1 MPPRPEIDP
10 GKIAYYEKAG
20 WEAYYDRNWPRA
32 FWLLVQLN
40 RVEFHMS
47 WPQALSAALDT
58 VRASIAF
65 APLER
70 SDVPKAT
77 AYIEKFYAKAGRSLG
92 QKADAATLAR
102 LEMDYWV
109 VHRRLAIA
117 RKQDPERR
125 QPGTDDRLIGEPAR
139 RAIRLDSGAHAG
151 VRGAAGKGRRSGGSD
166 HEQAV
171 HRRARRLAARGSVFE
186 AGVRGGAEGCGLRL
200 S

>member
-1 MPPRPEIDP
+1 MPPRLEIDP

-32 FWLLVQLN
+32 FGLLVQLN
-40 RVEFHMS
+40 RVEFRMS
-47 WPQALSAALDT
+47 WPQALAAALDT
-58 VRASIAF
+58 VRATIAF

-92 QKADAATLAR
+92 QKADAATLAK

-117 RKQDPERR
+117 RKQNPNDGDLEPMIVSLANLHAALFSSTPERMR
-125 QPGTDDRLIGEPAR
+125 ASAELRAKAAEAVDLITSKRSIDVAGDWR
-139 RAIRLDSGAHAG
+139 RVETYLKQAYDAVQRD
-151 VRGAAGKGRRSGGSD
+151 AA
-166 HEQAV
+166 
-171 HRRARRLAARGSVFE
+171 
-186 AGVRGGAEGCGLRL
+186 
-200 S
+200 